1 MKRIYLNVSIL
12 ESWDVPDEFTEDE
25 AQALVDN
32 FLEEKGLNAIY
43 NDSEWDMLP
52 IREDGL
58 R

>member
-12 ESWDVPDEFTEDE
+12 ESWDVSDEFTEDE
-25 AQALVDN
+25 AQALIDN
-32 FLEEKGLNAIY
+32 YLKEKGFDIIY
-43 NDSEWDMLP
+43 NDAEWDILP

>member
-1 MKRIYLNVSIL
+1 MKRIYLNVSVL

-25 AQALVDN
+25 AQALVDS
-32 FLEEKGLNAIY
+32 FLEEKGLDIIC
-43 NDSEWDMLP
+43 NDAEWDMLP

>member
-12 ESWDVPDEFTEDE
+12 ESWDVPDKFTEDE
-25 AQALVDN
+25 AQALVDK
-32 FLEEKGLNAIY
+32 FLKEKGLDTIY
-43 NDSEWDMLP
+43 NDAEWDMLP

>member
-1 MKRIYLNVSIL
+1 MKRIYLNVSVL

-25 AQALVDN
+25 AQALIDN
-32 FLEEKGLNAIY
+32 FLEEKGLDIIC
-43 NDSEWDMLP
+43 NDAEWDILP

>member
-1 MKRIYLNVSIL
+1 MKRIYLNVSVL

-32 FLEEKGLNAIY
+32 FLEEKGLDIIC
-43 NDSEWDMLP
+43 NDAEWDMLP